1 MNKDQGREPRYYNEG
16 SGFNN
21 SFDEPDSRIN
31 RVSANANNNRS
42 SHGGGRKTKSKRRT
56 HIVAFIV
63 VDVLIAALIMLV
75 FYIFN
80 YVVQPKLIGSNLPTP
95 SGHTGAQMPA
105 GKDGASNST
114 AQTAQ
119 DQMPNGKD
127 DATGS
132 TAQTAQGTPQ
142 PTDSVDAASWRVK
155 FADKFTSGNVEKTET
170 SYKDANINVSIN
182 KVQKDSVTYYLADI
196 YVADIQ
202 YFKTAFAKQPDV
214 MGAREFTNV
223 VAKENNAILAINGDH
238 CADNDG
244 PVVRNGQLYR
254 DQIYADALV
263 MNYDGSMQTYSAD
276 QLDMDAIK
284 ANGAWQVWTFGPML
298 LKDGQPMTEFNST
311 LLKENPRTAVGYYE
325 PGHYCFLVV
334 DGRQPGYSDGMTFT
348 EMSQLFYDL
357 GCTAAFNLDGGQ
369 SSEMAF
375 MGNVVNQPYNGG
387 RSTTDILYI
396 ADK

>member
-1 MNKDQGREPRYYNEG
+1 MNKDQGRELHYYNQG
-16 SGFNN
+16 SDFNK
-21 SFDEPDSRIN
+21 SLDESDN
-31 RVSANANNNRS
+31 WNQTVTANANKSSS
-42 SHGGGRKTKSKRRT
+42 SHSGGRKTKRKRRIP
-56 HIVAFIV
+56 IVTVIAIDFS
-63 VDVLIAALIMLV
+63 IAALIMLA

-95 SGHTGAQMPA
+95 PIHTGVGMTA
-105 GKDGASNST
+105 GNDSTTDSTTQTDT
-114 AQTAQ
+114 AQ
-119 DQMPNGKD
+119 
-127 DATGS
+127 S
-132 TAQTAQGTPQ
+132 TDT
-142 PTDSVDAASWRVK
+142 VDPASWRVK
-155 FADKFTSGNVEKTET
+155 FADKFTSGNVEKTEA

-182 KVQKDSVTYYLADI
+182 KVQSNGVTYFLADI

-214 MGAREFTNV
+214 LGAREFTNV
-223 VAKENNAILAINGDH
+223 VAKENDAILAINGDH

-254 DQIYADALV
+254 DKIYADALV

-284 ANGAWQVWTFGPML
+284 AKGAWQVWTFGPML
-298 LKDGQPMTEFNST
+298 LIDGQPMTEFNST
-311 LLKENPRTAVGYYE
+311 LLKANPRTAVGYYE

-334 DGRQPGYSDGMTFT
+334 DGRQQGYSEGM
-348 EMSQLFYDL
+348 ELKDMSQLFYDL

-375 MGNVVNQPYNGG
+375 MGNVVNHPYNGG